1 MTNSP
6 NDLSAIR
13 SSFLN
18 SLQAGEK
25 FPAIELARKL
35 LDRDPGLRQ
44 VSFISRLLEN
54 AAHTKLALKPLK
66 VALLSSFSIEFLR
79 APLLVYSFLSG
90 IDLQLY
96 LPGFGQFQQE
106 IRNPAS
112 GLYAFSPDVVILAVE
127 GSDWLPEIY
136 QEFLDK
142 LTEGFDGELA
152 RFQEEF
158 KSLVQVFR
166 ANSKATLLVN
176 NFAPPTWK
184 KLGILDN
191 QSNAGQTQ
199 LVHRVNESL
208 ASVCKQ
214 NPGLFIVDY
223 AGLVQHHGALRWY
236 DDRMN
241 LYARAPI
248 SLDMLPALSGE
259 YAKFFR
265 GLTGQTKKCL
275 VLDLDNTLWGGVL
288 GEEGPA
294 GIQLGAVYPGNA
306 YRAFQNAILD
316 LHKRGILLAIAS
328 KNNLADVEE
337 VFASHNQMV
346 LKREHFASM
355 KIHWGTKSESLL
367 EISKE
372 LNIGLEHM
380 VFVDDNPAECEEVGR
395 RLPMVTTIALP
406 SQPEKYIQELLQ
418 DGFFDGLTFSSEDR
432 RRGELYRQ
440 RDEAESLRNSSGSI
454 EEFYK
459 NLEMQVTFAPVR
471 KTTLARSSQLTQ
483 KTNQF
488 NVTTLRYSEAEL
500 AERMQHPDWLLTTVT
515 VRDRFGDNGIVGF
528 SMARFLSDTL
538 EIDTFLLSCRVI
550 GRGIESAMLAYLCEQ
565 ALRHGARSLRG
576 GVVPT
581 PKNVPARDLFE
592 RHGFVKTAEE
602 EGGATR
608 WTFDLQS
615 GAVSMPTW
623 MEVHTDVEVVA
634 EL

>member
-1 MTNSP
+1 MTSSP

-13 SSFLN
+13 SSFIN

-25 FPAIELARKL
+25 FLAIELARTL
-35 LDRDPGLRQ
+35 LNRDQGLRQ
-44 VSFISRLLEN
+44 VTFISRQLEKSPR
-54 AAHTKLALKPLK
+54 TKLALRPLK
-66 VALLSSFSIEFLR
+66 VALLSSFSVEFLR
-79 APLLVYSFLSG
+79 DALAVYSFLSG
-90 IDLQLY
+90 IDLHLY

-127 GSDWLPEIY
+127 GQDWVPEIY

-142 LTEGFDGELA
+142 VPEGFDKALA
-152 RFQEEF
+152 RFQEELQ
-158 KSLVQVFR
+158 SLVQIFR
-166 ANSKATLLVN
+166 ANCKATLLVN
-176 NFAPPTWK
+176 NFVPPTWK

-191 QSNAGQTQ
+191 QSSTGQAQ

-208 ASVCKQ
+208 ASSCQ
-214 NPGLFIVDY
+214 QHPGLFIVDY
-223 AGLVQHHGALRWY
+223 AGLVHRHGALRWY

-248 SLDMLPALSGE
+248 ALDMLPWLSRE
-259 YAKFFR
+259 YTKFFR

-288 GEEGPA
+288 GEEGLT
-294 GIQLGAVYPGNA
+294 GIQLGPVYPGNA
-306 YRAFQNAILD
+306 YLAFQNAILD
-316 LHKRGILLAIAS
+316 LHKRGILLAVAS

-337 VFASHNQMV
+337 VFAHHDKML
-346 LKREHFASM
+346 LKREHFASVH
-355 KIHWGTKSESLL
+355 IDWGLKSESLL
-367 EISKE
+367 KIASE

-380 VFVDDNPAECEEVGR
+380 VLVDDNPAECEEVAR

-406 SQPEKYIQELLQ
+406 AQPEKFVPELLQ
-418 DGFFDGLTFSSEDR
+418 DGWFDGLAFSSEDR
-432 RRGELYRQ
+432 RRGELYHQ
-440 RDEAESLRNSSGSI
+440 RDEAESLRNSSGSL
-454 EEFYK
+454 EEFYR
-459 NLEMQVTFAPVR
+459 NLEMQVTFAPVT
-471 KTTLARSSQLTQ
+471 KASLSRSAQLTQ

-500 AERMQHPDWLLTTVT
+500 AERMQHPNWVLTAAA

-528 SMARFLSDTL
+528 SMAQFCADTL

-550 GRGIESAMLAYLCEQ
+550 GRGIESAMLAHLCNQ
-565 ALRHGARSLRG
+565 AIQRGARLIRG
-576 GVVPT
+576 RVIPT

-592 RHGFVKTAEE
+592 RHGFTKVSEAV
-602 EGGATR
+602 GGATF
-608 WTFDLQS
+608 WALELQLNM
-615 GAVSMPTW
+615 VPMPTW
-623 MEVHTDVEVVA
+623 MKVHSDVEVAA